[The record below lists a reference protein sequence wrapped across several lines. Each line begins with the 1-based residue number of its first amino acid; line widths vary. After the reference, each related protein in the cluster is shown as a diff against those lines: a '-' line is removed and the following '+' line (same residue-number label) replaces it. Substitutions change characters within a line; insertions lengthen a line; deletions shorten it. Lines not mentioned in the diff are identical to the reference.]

1 MLQQLG
7 NSIRKCESFVEE
19 TTHIIEEILHP
30 KRPSD
35 VPKMLQQTKCTKS
48 KDISKLNSDTN
59 NATRNYEFA
68 QIDQVF
74 EAYVSKTQTCN
85 SQDKSNSSGKV
96 FDLEKDKIS
105 KEKKDTGIVLQELKN
120 VLVSKRKE
128 WEIREANALA
138 RKDAKSVSDKT
149 AEMSVKDAKK
159 DNIDGHSCDR
169 KSTEIKGDMCL
180 IRTEQYGPHLLE
192 NNKNNISVEYYR
204 NNDQELTENLIDIS
218 SNNPKHRKDLLGK
231 NLFKKP
237 LRPAAL
243 KNTSS
248 FRSKGLQERKTE
260 INVQS
265 IRFEKRYLCIN
276 VTISFISIHFSAFL
290 YLI

>member
-1 MLQQLG
+1 MSQ
-7 NSIRKCESFVEE
+7 KCF
-19 TTHIIEEILHP
+19 
-30 KRPSD
+30 
-35 VPKMLQQTKCTKS
+35 
-48 KDISKLNSDTN
+48 SKLSAQSPKILASLTRILI

-138 RKDAKSVSDKT
+138 RKDVRSVSNKT

-192 NNKNNISVEYYR
+192 NNKNN
-204 NNDQELTENLIDIS
+204 T
-218 SNNPKHRKDLLGK
+218 
-231 NLFKKP
+231 
-237 LRPAAL
+237 
-243 KNTSS
+243 
-248 FRSKGLQERKTE
+248 
-260 INVQS
+260 
-265 IRFEKRYLCIN
+265 
-276 VTISFISIHFSAFL
+276 
-290 YLI
+290 